1 MTYCLY
7 SWHMQAEILILHTV
21 KKLIPPQLTPVFT
34 QRRQMNEI
42 QNRPDMRTVYP
53 SGVKLGNKALK
64 EACVRKPPLLLS
76 SPEHPFSPVFGVV
89 QRAHWAT
96 THTNHCALQP
106 RLYYAV
112 QAMSSQ
118 NSTGESSKAGCA
130 RQGSL
135 QHFSFKASIL

>member
-1 MTYCLY
+1 
-7 SWHMQAEILILHTV
+7 MQAEILILHTV

-42 QNRPDMRTVYP
+42 QNRPDMQTVYP

-89 QRAHWAT
+89 
-96 THTNHCALQP
+96 
-106 RLYYAV
+106 
-112 QAMSSQ
+112 
-118 NSTGESSKAGCA
+118 
-130 RQGSL
+130 
-135 QHFSFKASIL
+135 